1 MPHRLAW
8 IACALATTVLPGTT
22 RTLNAHPADHHI
34 AASVAR
40 ALEQLPSYGVFDLLR
55 FSIDHGTVTLEG
67 YAYQAGLVS
76 EAVVAL
82 ERVAGVSHV
91 ANKVQPLPISAQ
103 DDWIRH
109 AVFKHVYTDDFRA
122 RYAIGGSY
130 LIHIAVRNGHVTLAG
145 VVHSDEDNEEV
156 LLRARAVIGP
166 FAVDNNLI
174 SLAH

>member
-34 AASVAR
+34 ADSVAR
-40 ALEQLPSYGVFDLLR
+40 ALEQLPSYGVFDLLT

-91 ANKVQPLPISAQ
+91 ANKVQPLPFPHKTIGFVTQCSNTFTRMTSVRATRSA
-103 DDWIRH
+103 
-109 AVFKHVYTDDFRA
+109 AAT
-122 RYAIGGSY
+122 
-130 LIHIAVRNGHVTLAG
+130 
-145 VVHSDEDNEEV
+145 
-156 LLRARAVIGP
+156 
-166 FAVDNNLI
+166 
-174 SLAH
+174 